1 MIKPR
6 IAETE
11 NGITDEFGVQSY
23 DRMQRSL
30 RDKGWIETKQI
41 IQEGINSGIALEIGP
56 GPGYLGLDWLKKTEE
71 TRLRGLEISEAM
83 IAIAQ
88 SNSAEYGFLDRVEYV
103 KGDAQRMPFE
113 DNYFD
118 AVFSNGSLHE
128 WVHPEDIL
136 NEIARVLKPKGKY
149 YISDLRRDINIL
161 AKRFLWLMC
170 QPKNMRPGLITSINA
185 AYLPTEIETMLPKT
199 RLQGWHIKKNYLGIV
214 ITGQKLT

>member
-71 TRLRGLEISEAM
+71 TRLKGLEISEAM

>member
-71 TRLRGLEISEAM
+71 TRLKGLEISEAM
-83 IAIAQ
+83 IALAQ
-88 SNSAEYGFLDRVEYV
+88 RNSAEYGFLNRIEYV

>member
-1 MIKPR
+1 
-6 IAETE
+6 
-11 NGITDEFGVQSY
+11 
-23 DRMQRSL
+23 MQRSL

-71 TRLRGLEISEAM
+71 TRLKGLEISEAM

>member
-71 TRLRGLEISEAM
+71 TRLKGLEISEAM

-128 WVHPEDIL
+128 WVHPEEIL

>member
-1 MIKPR
+1 
-6 IAETE
+6 
-11 NGITDEFGVQSY
+11 
-23 DRMQRSL
+23 MQRSL

-71 TRLRGLEISEAM
+71 TRLKGLEISEAM

-128 WVHPEDIL
+128 WVHPEEIL

>member
-1 MIKPR
+1 
-6 IAETE
+6 
-11 NGITDEFGVQSY
+11 
-23 DRMQRSL
+23 
-30 RDKGWIETKQI
+30 
-41 IQEGINSGIALEIGP
+41 
-56 GPGYLGLDWLKKTEE
+56 
-71 TRLRGLEISEAM
+71 LEISEAM
-83 IAIAQ
+83 ISIAQ

>member
-71 TRLRGLEISEAM
+71 TRLKGLEISEAM

-185 AYLPTEIETMLPKT
+185 AYFPTEIETMLPKT

>member
-71 TRLRGLEISEAM
+71 TRLKGLEISEAM
-83 IAIAQ
+83 ISIAQ

>member
-71 TRLRGLEISEAM
+71 TRLKGLEISEAM

-88 SNSAEYGFLDRVEYV
+88 SNSA
-103 KGDAQRMPFE
+103 
-113 DNYFD
+113 
-118 AVFSNGSLHE
+118 
-128 WVHPEDIL
+128 
-136 NEIARVLKPKGKY
+136 
-149 YISDLRRDINIL
+149 
-161 AKRFLWLMC
+161 
-170 QPKNMRPGLITSINA
+170 
-185 AYLPTEIETMLPKT
+185 
-199 RLQGWHIKKNYLGIV
+199 
-214 ITGQKLT
+214 

>member
-41 IQEGINSGIALEIGP
+41 IREEINSGIALEIGP
-56 GPGYLGLDWLKKTEE
+56 GPGYVGLDWLKTTEG
-71 TRLRGLEISEAM
+71 TRLKGLEISEAM
-83 IAIAQ
+83 IALAQ
-88 SNSAEYGFLDRVEYV
+88 RNSAEYGFSKRVEYV

-185 AYLPTEIETMLPKT
+185 AYFPTEIETMLPKT